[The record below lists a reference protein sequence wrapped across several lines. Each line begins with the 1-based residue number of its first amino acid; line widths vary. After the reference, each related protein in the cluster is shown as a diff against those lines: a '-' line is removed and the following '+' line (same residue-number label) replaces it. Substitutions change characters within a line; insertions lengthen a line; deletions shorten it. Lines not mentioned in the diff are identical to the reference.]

1 MFISWKVYFL
11 INWELSTKHV
21 DTYPYRRD
29 FFWSLQKLHA
39 LPLLSCVFFHK
50 KVGLCDV
57 KIFLFIIESTF
68 LHLQSIT
75 WLLSTYFLW
84 LQFFHMLLLVAI
96 FPCYFFPLATFFK
109 PFLQTMK
116 STLGTYLRTL
126 VHILH
131 NTTINYIWR
140 CLVRKNYFYLS
151 RIDTNKNVVFALSS
165 NN

>member
-75 WLLSTYFLW
+75 WLLGTYFLW
-84 LQFFHMLLLVAI
+84 LQFFHILPLVAI
-96 FPCYFFPLATFFK
+96 FPCHFFPLVTIFQTF
-109 PFLQTMK
+109 
-116 STLGTYLRTL
+116 
-126 VHILH
+126 
-131 NTTINYIWR
+131 
-140 CLVRKNYFYLS
+140 
-151 RIDTNKNVVFALSS
+151 SS
-165 NN
+165 NNEKYIGHIFTYFSTHITQHHH

>member
-75 WLLSTYFLW
+75 RLLGTYFLW
-84 LQFFHMLLLVAI
+84 LQFFHILPHT
-96 FPCYFFPLATFFK
+96 FSPCHFSKECYRITLANPFFK
-109 PFLQTMK
+109 RLK
-116 STLGTYLRTL
+116 VHWAHTYVFQHTYY
-126 VHILH
+126 
-131 NTTINYIWR
+131 TTPPLIIYEDVWWEKTIFIW
-140 CLVRKNYFYLS
+140 
-151 RIDTNKNVVFALSS
+151 AE
-165 NN
+165 